1 MAHSGTTYRVAVSRT
16 RFAPWIAETAFL
28 ALLLMVFIGLMP
40 FAPRDASTLAIGES
54 GFAGAGD
61 ATRQVLYLLVLA
73 ASVGAALQLR
83 GLSAFRA
90 IPIPL
95 AMLLGWCLLSASWA
109 PAPDIALRR
118 AGLEIVVVV
127 CAMLGVESIGVARAL
142 GLLRIVL
149 AFVLIVNWISIPLL
163 TQAVHL
169 PGESDPSLVGAWR
182 GLYFHKNIAGA
193 VSAISAIVF
202 LFFAVE
208 TRRKADWALFVAA
221 VGFTIMSHSKS
232 SIGFLPVALLAAW
245 IYRIAW
251 KRGMDRAIVAVSLGL
266 VGIVALTAAIADS
279 GFIARVLEDPT
290 EFTGRTAIWQAEI
303 AFIRDHALLGFGFGS
318 FADTGAS
325 SPLHNYAASTWVET
339 EAHGHNAY
347 LQLLVTIGGVGFALA
362 MVAFVV
368 QPLGAFLR
376 ASPSGLALKSLL
388 FAIFVFML
396 LHNFLES
403 DFLEGDGAAWVAFLL
418 MLAMLRSARN
428 DTAVTG

>member
-1 MAHSGTTYRVAVSRT
+1 
-16 RFAPWIAETAFL
+16 
-28 ALLLMVFIGLMP
+28 
-40 FAPRDASTLAIGES
+40 
-54 GFAGAGD
+54 
-61 ATRQVLYLLVLA
+61 
-73 ASVGAALQLR
+73 
-83 GLSAFRA
+83 
-90 IPIPL
+90 
-95 AMLLGWCLLSASWA
+95 
-109 PAPDIALRR
+109 
-118 AGLEIVVVV
+118 
-127 CAMLGVESIGVARAL
+127 
-142 GLLRIVL
+142 
-149 AFVLIVNWISIPLL
+149 
-163 TQAVHL
+163 
-169 PGESDPSLVGAWR
+169 
-182 GLYFHKNIAGA
+182 
-193 VSAISAIVF
+193 
-202 LFFAVE
+202 
-208 TRRKADWALFVAA
+208 
-221 VGFTIMSHSKS
+221 
-232 SIGFLPVALLAAW
+232 
-245 IYRIAW
+245 
-251 KRGMDRAIVAVSLGL
+251 VAVSLGL

-428 DTAVTG
+428 DTAVAG